1 MGKKLKSY
9 FVTIY
14 LKDGAILF
22 NKKTNS
28 ITFEEDTLIPDIQMI
43 MRKGQTLRLPRDSEI
58 VKVYTDAIEDDFD
71 FDDEDE
77 YSYDI

>member
-1 MGKKLKSY
+1 MY
-9 FVTIY
+9 
-14 LKDGAILF
+14 

>member
-1 MGKKLKSY
+1 LY
-9 FVTIY
+9 
-14 LKDGAILF
+14 